1 MLTAR
6 SKAPV
11 TLPAP
16 RRLES
21 ERGIAWITESW
32 AVFRR
37 DPGLW
42 ILIVIVSFIASI
54 TVGKIPLIGMLV
66 SQVLSSLVLG
76 GMTLVAMKLRRGE
89 GVWLGDFIAVL
100 WHRGI
105 VTLVLV
111 SLIGAA
117 LTALVA
123 QGVVLYY
130 MDGGGRELLE
140 QVQNGGS
147 SLALVSMFTGGVL
160 LLALLLVPV
169 SAMLWFAVPLALLRG
184 LGVRD
189 TLQASC
195 AGVFANAMP
204 LLAYGVA
211 SLLLLIAGTLAA
223 LLGLLVA
230 LPMLGISML
239 LSFEDVFPEP
249 ADGSQGSGSPDTAQ
263 RSSSAEGSQ

>member
-1 MLTAR
+1 MMTAR
-6 SKAPV
+6 KKIAAA
-11 TLPAP
+11 LPAP

-32 AVFRR
+32 PVFRG

-76 GMTLVAMKLRRGE
+76 GVVLVARKIRRGE
-89 GVWLGDFIAVL
+89 GVWIGDFIAVL
-100 WHRGI
+100 GHRGI
-105 VTLVLV
+105 VTVVLV

-117 LTALVA
+117 LLALLA
-123 QGVVLYY
+123 QAVVLYY
-130 MDGGGRELLE
+130 LDGGGRELLE
-140 QVQNGGS
+140 RVESGGS
-147 SLALVSMFTGGVL
+147 SLELVSMFSGAVL
-160 LLALLLVPV
+160 LLSLLLAPV
-169 SAMLWFAVPLALLRG
+169 TAMLWFAVPLALLRG

-189 TLQASC
+189 TLKASC

-211 SLLLLIAGTLAA
+211 SLLFLVAA
-223 LLGLLVA
+223 ALPFLLGLLVA

-249 ADGSQGSGSPDTAQ
+249 ADMPQGSGSPEPAQ